1 MNSQIII
8 DYLIA
13 QVGELPPMP
22 LAARKALTLLKDP
35 NSSLGEVAE
44 ILAMDEA
51 LTSLALRW
59 ANSAFSGLRYPV
71 TTVHQAVTVVGQ
83 KVLHS
88 LLLAASLATVL
99 ERPAPGYGL
108 DRGELWRHSIGVAA
122 GARLVAAHLG
132 HNLSSEAYH
141 AGLLA
146 DIGKLAFEVLLRD
159 QNFNATHWSN
169 RPFNVLEMEHFGV
182 DHTVLGAEMARR
194 WNFPAPLV
202 DAIAWHHQPSQAKE
216 GLLLASAVHIADAGM
231 MALGVGIGYD
241 GLQYGLDPAACKV
254 MNWSEDKLLTL
265 VEQVI
270 PFIEEADQ
278 VIRLRRSI

>member
-1 MNSQIII
+1 MSSQLII

-35 NSSLGEVAE
+35 NSSMSDVAE

-51 LTSLALRW
+51 LTSLVLRW

-88 LLLAASLATVL
+88 LLLAASLSTLL

-108 DRGELWRHSIGVAA
+108 ERGDLWRHSIGMAA
-122 GARLVAAHLG
+122 GARLVSAHLG
-132 HNLSSEAYH
+132 PGVANEAYH

-159 QNFNATHWSN
+159 QNFTSPHWGS

-194 WNFPAPLV
+194 WNFPPILV
-202 DAIAWHHQPSQAKE
+202 DAIACHHRPSQAKE
-216 GLLLASAVHIADAGM
+216 GMLLASAVHIADAGM

-241 GLQYGLDPAACKV
+241 GLQYGLDPTACKL
-254 MNWSEDKLLTL
+254 MNWSEEKLLTL
-265 VEQVI
+265 VEQVV

-278 VIRLRRSI
+278 VIRLRRVS